1 MVSKILFAH
10 KVVISTKT
18 IEIMFNLT
26 CELQKLQSP
35 KYNCKI
41 QFQNSFAVLQFTPY
55 IKTRFMRHSTIILSA
70 LTVLLL
76 SCTKEPSL
84 LSTTDPATSISPK
97 PTTNIPASKS
107 ILVDASKDGGV
118 WWFPQGPATGYSAA
132 NPHQGTALA
141 DYFRSLGYQVDEL
154 PRGAIITTELLN
166 KYSKVIR
173 PSAFF
178 SYSTEEIKAYTSF
191 LSRSSSLLLASDHL
205 MNTVNDQLS
214 ASLGLMFEGAYG
226 GPITSFQPH
235 AITSGVTSLEYVAG
249 SVIKSWDPSKITVL
263 GYQATGVGAMGIVH
277 HPSSRI
283 FFIGD
288 MNGIEQVPQPFISNL
303 NNWLFQ

>member
-1 MVSKILFAH
+1 M
-10 KVVISTKT
+10 
-18 IEIMFNLT
+18 
-26 CELQKLQSP
+26 
-35 KYNCKI
+35 KY
-41 QFQNSFAVLQFTPY
+41 SA
-55 IKTRFMRHSTIILSA
+55 IILST

-76 SCTKEPSL
+76 SCMKEPSL
-84 LSTTDPATSISPK
+84 LSNIDPATSNSPK
-97 PTTNIPASKS
+97 TTTNSPASKS

-118 WWFPQGPATGYSAA
+118 WWFPQGPAGFSAT

-154 PRGAIITTELLN
+154 PRGAIITADLLD

-173 PSAFF
+173 PTAFF
-178 SYSTEEIKAYTSF
+178 SYSTEEIRAYTSF

-235 AITSGVTSLEYVAG
+235 AITSGVTSLNYIAG
-249 SVIKSWDPSKITVL
+249 SVLKSWDPSKITVL
-263 GYQATGVGAMGIVH
+263 GYQTTGIAAMGIVH